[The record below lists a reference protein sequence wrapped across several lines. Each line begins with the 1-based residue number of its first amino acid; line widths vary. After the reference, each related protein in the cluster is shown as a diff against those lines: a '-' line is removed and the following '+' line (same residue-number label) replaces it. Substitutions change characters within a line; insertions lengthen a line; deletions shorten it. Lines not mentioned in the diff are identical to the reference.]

1 VNNPAKAPKKDM
13 KLEIAEFPVK
23 QIRLCQRF
31 SYGNQLLEVDEPG
44 LINLVL
50 QDPRISDAS
59 IAVAMPGER
68 TRITGIR
75 DIVEPRHKVSGS
87 GQVFPGILGPI
98 EDVGDGRT
106 HRLSGMTVIAAAEYE
121 GTIRAGTTVQRSAI
135 LDMFGPGAKISRFS
149 SHIHLV
155 VSFRI
160 VSGLAELE
168 AHTAIQLAEYKIA
181 HRLAQT
187 TVGLSPEKIVTYELD
202 KLEPDLPNVMLVQ
215 GCITD
220 PQHVH
225 SGVGYYGL
233 SLRDSMATFLHP
245 NELFDGA
252 VTVDTT
258 RSGRGYYPTTW
269 DWQNHPLVLA
279 LYEAHGQ
286 SLNFGGIILQRIRFE
301 TYHGKEVGAQNA
313 ARLAHAMK
321 ADGVLV
327 TWIGGGNAFVDVMF
341 TIRAC
346 ERKGIK
352 TTLVTYENGGREG
365 KDSPVLFYVSEANAV
380 VSTGSLD
387 RTLALPAM
395 DKVIGPYE
403 EIKIFP
409 FPGAAPVS
417 AREPLSLEA
426 RDVMIGGADLWG
438 QGTWKCVEY

>member
-1 VNNPAKAPKKDM
+1 M
-13 KLEIAEFPVK
+13 KLEIAEFPVR
-23 QIRLCQRF
+23 QIRLSNRCKYEEQI
-31 SYGNQLLEVDEPG
+31 LEVDERE
-44 LINLVL
+44 LIALVL
-50 QDPRISDAS
+50 QDSRISDATL
-59 IAVAMPGER
+59 AVAIPGEK

-75 DIVEPRHKVSGS
+75 DIVEPRYKVSGS

-98 EDVGDGRT
+98 EDVGAGRT

-121 GTIRAGTTVQRSAI
+121 GTIRAGTTVQRSGI
-135 LDMFGPGAKISRFS
+135 LDMSGPAAEISRFS
-149 SHIHLV
+149 SLVHLV
-155 VSFRI
+155 LNFRI
-160 VSGLAELE
+160 VPGLAELE
-168 AHTAIQLAEYKIA
+168 AHTAIQLAEYKLA
-181 HRLAQT
+181 HRLAKT
-187 TVGLSPEKIVTYELD
+187 TAELSPEKISIYDLG
-202 KLEPDLPNVMLVQ
+202 KQNPDLPNVMLLQ

-233 SLRDSMATFLHP
+233 ALRDSMATYVHA

-252 VTVDTT
+252 ITVDTT

-269 DWQNHPLVLA
+269 DWQNHPLVLG
-279 LYEAHGQ
+279 LYQAHGQ
-286 SLNFGGIILQRIRFE
+286 SLNFGGVILQRIRFE

-313 ARLAHAMK
+313 ARLADAMK

-346 ERKGIK
+346 ERRGIK
-352 TTLVTYENGGREG
+352 TTLVTYENGGKEG
-365 KDSPVLFYVSEANAV
+365 KDSPVLFYVSEADAV

-387 RTLALPAM
+387 RTLDLPAM
-395 DKVIGPYE
+395 NRVIGPYE

-417 AREPLSLEA
+417 AREPLPLEA
-426 RDVMIGGADLWG
+426 RDVIMGGADIWG
-438 QGTWKCVEY
+438 QGTWKCAEY

>member
-1 VNNPAKAPKKDM
+1 M
-13 KLEIAEFPVK
+13 KLEIAEFPVT
-23 QIRLCQRF
+23 QIRLGRRF
-31 SYGNQLLEVDEPG
+31 SYQNQVLEVDGDE
-44 LINLVL
+44 LMALVL
-50 QDPRISDAS
+50 QDRRVTDATL
-59 IAVAMPGER
+59 AVAIPGEK

-75 DIVEPRHKVSGS
+75 DIVEPRYKVSGS

-98 EDVGDGRT
+98 ESVGDGRT

-135 LDMFGPGAKISRFS
+135 LDMSGPGAEISRFS
-149 SHIHLV
+149 SLVHLV
-155 VSFRI
+155 LNFRI
-160 VSGLAELE
+160 VPGLAELE
-168 AHTAIQLAEYKIA
+168 AHTAIQLAEYKVA
-181 HRLAQT
+181 HQLGQITAA
-187 TVGLSPEKIVTYELD
+187 LSSEKISIHDLSEQDPT
-202 KLEPDLPNVMLVQ
+202 LPNVMLLQ

-233 SLRDSMATFLHP
+233 SLRDSMATYVHP

-269 DWQNHPLVLA
+269 DWQNHPLVLG
-279 LYEAHGQ
+279 LYEAHGR
-286 SLNFGGIILQRIRFE
+286 SLNFGGVILQRIRFE

-313 ARLAHAMK
+313 ARLADAMR
-321 ADGVLV
+321 ADGALV

-346 ERKGIK
+346 ERRGIR
-352 TTLVTYENGGREG
+352 TTLVTYENGGKEG
-365 KDSPVLFYVSEANAV
+365 KDSPVLFYVSEADAV

-387 RTLALPAM
+387 RTLDLPAM
-395 DKVIGPYE
+395 DRVMGPYE

-417 AREPLSLEA
+417 ARGALSLEA
-426 RDVMIGGADLWG
+426 RDVIMGGADIWG
-438 QGTWKCVEY
+438 QGAWKCAEY